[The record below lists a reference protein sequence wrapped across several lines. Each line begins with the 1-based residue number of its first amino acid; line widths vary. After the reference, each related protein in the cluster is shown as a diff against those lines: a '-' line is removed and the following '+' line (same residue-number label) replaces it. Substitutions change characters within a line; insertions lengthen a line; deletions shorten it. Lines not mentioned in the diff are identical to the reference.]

1 MDICVSMTVQ
11 EDTETLL
18 LVFSS
23 VWNSIIILVHVGFL
37 GFATT

>member
-11 EDTETLL
+11 ETLRL
-18 LVFSS
+18 YSLVFSS
-23 VWNSIIILVHVGFL
+23 AWNNIIILVHVGFL